1 MKTAKADVNGDFGGR
16 NFPADE
22 ALELKPG
29 AHVMFLRND
38 ADQRWVNGTLG
49 IVTAIRDTVWVA
61 VGWYRPGG
69 KLTHDV
75 IARQYL
81 TILLDGIAKER

>member
-16 NFPADE
+16 NYPADE

-49 IVTAIRDTVWVA
+49 IVRGHPRHR
-61 VGWYRPGG
+61 VGQR
-69 KLTHDV
+69 
-75 IARQYL
+75 R
-81 TILLDGIAKER
+81 R